1 MALDWRKLAAELVGT
16 FGFLWVG
23 YMSVAAF
30 NQPGVD
36 APGLLV
42 VPFAFGLG
50 LLAAIFC
57 FGHISGGHYNPAVT
71 IAMILDKRI
80 AVPEAVGYI
89 VAQALGAIGAGLLVM
104 ATISQAAVTSGITRP
119 GDGVTDISAVII
131 EAVGTMGFL
140 LVILTVTKKAAA
152 IAGLVIPFALVAL
165 HFAMATITGASVNP
179 ARSLGSALVGGDIAQ
194 LWIYIVGPVIGAVVA
209 FVVWKVM
216 NPGEAEA

>member
-16 FGFLWVG
+16 FGFLWIG

-30 NQPGVD
+30 EQSS

-80 AVPEAVGYI
+80 AVPEAIGYI
-89 VAQALGAIGAGLLVM
+89 VAQSIGAIGAALLVM
-104 ATISQAAVTSGITRP
+104 ATLSQEMVAKGITQP
-119 GDGVTDISAVII
+119 QGLIESLPVSAVII

>member
-1 MALDWRKLAAELVGT
+1 MAMNWKKLAAELIGT
-16 FGFLWVG
+16 FGFLWIG

-30 NQPGVD
+30 HQPGVT

-50 LLAAIFC
+50 LLAAIYC

-89 VAQALGAIGAGLLVM
+89 VAQVIGAILAGVLVM
-104 ATISQAAVTSGITRP
+104 VTISQGVVADGITKP
-119 GDGVTDISAVII
+119 GEGISEISAVII
-131 EAVGTMGFL
+131 EAVGTLGFI
-140 LVILTVTKKAAA
+140 LVILAVTKKAANL
-152 IAGLVIPFALVAL
+152 AGLVIPFALVAL

-179 ARSLGSALVGGDIAQ
+179 ARSIGSAVVGGDLTHI
-194 LWIYIVGPVIGAVVA
+194 WIYIVGPVIGAVIGWLVWTLVA
-209 FVVWKVM
+209 
-216 NPGEAEA
+216 NDEAA

>member
-16 FGFLWVG
+16 FGFLWIG

-30 NQPGVD
+30 EQSS

-89 VAQALGAIGAGLLVM
+89 VAQSIGAIGAALLVM

-119 GDGVTDISAVII
+119 GAGVTDISAVII

>member
-1 MALDWRKLAAELVGT
+1 MAMNWKKLAAELIGT
-16 FGFLWVG
+16 FGFLWIG

-30 NQPGVD
+30 HQPGVT

-50 LLAAIFC
+50 LLAAIYC

-89 VAQALGAIGAGLLVM
+89 VAQIIGAILAGVLVM
-104 ATISQAAVTSGITRP
+104 VTISQGVVADGITKP
-119 GDGVTDISAVII
+119 GEGISEISAVII
-131 EAVGTMGFL
+131 EAVGTLGFI
-140 LVILTVTKKAAA
+140 LVILAVTKKAANL
-152 IAGLVIPFALVAL
+152 AGLVIPFALVAL

-179 ARSLGSALVGGDIAQ
+179 ARSIGSAVVGGDLTHI
-194 LWIYIVGPVIGAVVA
+194 WIYIVGPVIGAVIGWLVWTLVA
-209 FVVWKVM
+209 
-216 NPGEAEA
+216 NDEAA

>member
-1 MALDWRKLAAELVGT
+1 MAMNWKKLAAELIGT
-16 FGFLWVG
+16 FGFLWIG

-30 NQPGVD
+30 HQPGVT

-50 LLAAIFC
+50 LLAAIYC

-89 VAQALGAIGAGLLVM
+89 VAQVIGAILAGVLVM
-104 ATISQAAVTSGITRP
+104 VTISQGVVADGITKP
-119 GDGVTDISAVII
+119 GEGISEISAVII
-131 EAVGTMGFL
+131 EAVGTLGFI
-140 LVILTVTKKAAA
+140 LVILAVTKKAANL
-152 IAGLVIPFALVAL
+152 AGLVIPFALVAL

-179 ARSLGSALVGGDIAQ
+179 ARSIGSAVVGGDLTHI
-194 LWIYIVGPVIGAVVA
+194 WIYIVGPVIGAVIDWLVWTLVA
-209 FVVWKVM
+209 
-216 NPGEAEA
+216 NDEAA

>member
-1 MALDWRKLAAELVGT
+1 MNWKKLAAELIGT
-16 FGFLWVG
+16 FGFLWIG

-30 NQPGVD
+30 NQEGVV

-50 LLAAIFC
+50 LLAAIHC
-57 FGHISGGHYNPAVT
+57 FGHISGGHFNPAVT

-89 VAQALGAIGAGLLVM
+89 VAQAIGAIGAGLLVM
-104 ATISQAAVTSGITRP
+104 ATISQQAVADGITRP
-119 GDGVTDISAVII
+119 GAGITDVSAVIM

-140 LVILTVTKKAAA
+140 LVILTVTKKAASL
-152 IAGLVIPFALVAL
+152 AGLVIPLALVAL

-179 ARSLGSALVGGDIAQ
+179 ARSLGSALVGGDIAH

-216 NPGEAEA
+216 NPGEADA